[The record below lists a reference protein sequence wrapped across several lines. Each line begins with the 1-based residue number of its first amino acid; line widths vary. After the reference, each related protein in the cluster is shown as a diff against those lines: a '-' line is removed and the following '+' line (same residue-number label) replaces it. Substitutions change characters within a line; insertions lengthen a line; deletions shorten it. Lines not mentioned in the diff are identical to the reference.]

1 MSEFKYFKLD
11 RVYNELYYQ
20 FPKVLLVSE
29 TYKHL
34 DSDAKI
40 AYMLFKSRLEFAA
53 KKKQV
58 DEEGNV
64 YFTFTLAEQQKML
77 QRGKQKVLNI
87 HAQLEKA
94 NLLQKKSGGFN
105 KAAGKKNP
113 TRLYLAELEVTEND
127 IYLVEEIDRTGD
139 EQQENVDLPHGMK
152 FIPRED
158 EEKNAETLAA
168 HDGMNFIPT
177 SNVDLPHGM
186 KNGQELY
193 NNNLNNKDTKR
204 LSKDEEKSL
213 QDKLL
218 LEDFA
223 ESMIAGNKTFLP
235 SKVLTLLA
243 SFSHGEFET
252 AANYMKAIHNAK
264 ANAEKL
270 EDYHFMYEDVE
281 EKYGIDIDNLIYFK
295 TKKAIFKE
303 KDEKI
308 RNMDNL
314 IFRYLTDLFQDIIRQ
329 IKATEEAPAAPEVE
343 VSLHNWLE
351 GD

>member
-152 FIPRED
+152 FIP
-158 EEKNAETLAA
+158 
-168 HDGMNFIPT
+168 
-177 SNVDLPHGM
+177 S
-186 KNGQELY
+186 
-193 NNNLNNKDTKR
+193 
-204 LSKDEEKSL
+204 
-213 QDKLL
+213 
-218 LEDFA
+218 
-223 ESMIAGNKTFLP
+223 
-235 SKVLTLLA
+235 
-243 SFSHGEFET
+243 
-252 AANYMKAIHNAK
+252 
-264 ANAEKL
+264 
-270 EDYHFMYEDVE
+270 
-281 EKYGIDIDNLIYFK
+281 
-295 TKKAIFKE
+295 
-303 KDEKI
+303 
-308 RNMDNL
+308 
-314 IFRYLTDLFQDIIRQ
+314 
-329 IKATEEAPAAPEVE
+329 
-343 VSLHNWLE
+343 
-351 GD
+351 